1 MSTAGLPDVQEQ
13 ARLLIVDDE
22 EMVLSSIRTFLKLEE
37 SYQVECFT
45 DPARALE
52 HARKNSAD
60 LIIADY
66 MMPHMDGIEL
76 LAQIK
81 ALQPEA
87 TRILLT
93 GYADKESAIRAINQV
108 GLFQYLEK
116 PWDNDQLLLAIR
128 NGLEKRF
135 LVKRLRETISEL
147 GEAHSGLKEVQKKL
161 LEAFI

>member
-1 MSTAGLPDVQEQ
+1 
-13 ARLLIVDDE
+13 
-22 EMVLSSIRTFLKLEE
+22 
-37 SYQVECFT
+37 
-45 DPARALE
+45 
-52 HARKNSAD
+52 
-60 LIIADY
+60 

-135 LVKRLRETISEL
+135 LIKRLRETISEL
-147 GEAHSGLKEVQKKL
+147 DEAHGGLKEVQKKL

>member
-135 LVKRLRETISEL
+135 LIKRLRETISEL

>member
-22 EMVLSSIRTFLKLEE
+22 EMVLSSIRMFLKLEE

-45 DPARALE
+45 DPAQALE
-52 HARKNSAD
+52 HARKNSLD

-81 ALQPEA
+81 PLQPEA

-135 LVKRLRETISEL
+135 LIKRLRETISEL
-147 GEAHSGLKEVQKKL
+147 DEAHGGLKEVQKKL

>member
-37 SYQVECFT
+37 SYQVQCFT
-45 DPARALE
+45 DPAQALE
-52 HARKNSAD
+52 HARKNSLD

-66 MMPHMDGIEL
+66 MMPNMDGIEL

-135 LVKRLRETISEL
+135 LVKRLREKISEL
-147 GEAHSGLKEVQKKL
+147 DEAHGGLKEVQKKL